1 MPETSPSRPRSLLA
15 SVIGWLIVAI
25 VVYFLFG
32 WIVGTVRVLLR
43 FALVVAVI
51 GGLLWAYFRLRAGG
65 D

>member
-1 MPETSPSRPRSLLA
+1 MPEAPPSRPRSLLA

-43 FALVVAVI
+43 FLLIVAVI
-51 GGLLWAYFRLRAGG
+51 GGLLWAYFRLRAG
-65 D
+65 DD